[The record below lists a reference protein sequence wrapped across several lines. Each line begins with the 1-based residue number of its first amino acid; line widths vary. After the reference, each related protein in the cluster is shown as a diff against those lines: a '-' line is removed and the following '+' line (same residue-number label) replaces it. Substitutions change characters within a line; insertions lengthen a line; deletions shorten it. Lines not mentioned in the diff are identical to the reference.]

1 MRGRCH
7 FLSFE
12 RSSCEEIDCGG
23 RNPAAF
29 YCTNANMLDS
39 IIIDIISIIMENT
52 LEQLD
57 NAIGENLRRLRLAQG
72 MTLDALGDASGVSR
86 AMISRIERG
95 ETSPTAQLLARI
107 CAALGT
113 SLSAFFADAEAP
125 ASPLLTL
132 DRQPVWRDPD
142 TGYIRRSV
150 SPPATGSNV
159 DMIEVEFP
167 AGAKVAF
174 APQAANAG
182 ITQHMWL
189 FAGKMEIT
197 VGSTQHGLQQGD
209 CLYMPLIEGIT
220 FHNPGPV
227 PARYVIVLE
236 RRGSV

>member
-1 MRGRCH
+1 
-7 FLSFE
+7 
-12 RSSCEEIDCGG
+12 
-23 RNPAAF
+23 
-29 YCTNANMLDS
+29 
-39 IIIDIISIIMENT
+39 MENSI
-52 LEQLD
+52 EQLD

-150 SPPATGSNV
+150 SPPGTGSNI

-167 AGAKVAF
+167 AGAKVTF

-182 ITQHMWL
+182 ITQHLWL
-189 FAGKMEIT
+189 LNGQMEIT
-197 VGSTQHGLQQGD
+197 VGATAYQLHTGD
-209 CLYMPLIEGIT
+209 CLYMPLAEGIT
-220 FHNPGPV
+220 FHNPGNST
-227 PARYVIVLE
+227 ARYTIVLE
-236 RRGSV
+236 RRSSL

>member
-1 MRGRCH
+1 
-7 FLSFE
+7 
-12 RSSCEEIDCGG
+12 
-23 RNPAAF
+23 
-29 YCTNANMLDS
+29 
-39 IIIDIISIIMENT
+39 MENVIDR
-52 LEQLD
+52 LD
-57 NAIGENLRRLRLAQG
+57 NAIGDNLRRLRLARG

-125 ASPLLTL
+125 ASPLVTL

-150 SPPATGSNV
+150 SPPGTGSNI

-167 AGAKVAF
+167 GFAKVVF

-182 ITQHMWL
+182 ITQHLWL
-189 FAGKMEIT
+189 LSGEMEIT
-197 VGSTQHGLQQGD
+197 VGETAYQLQTGD
-209 CLYMPLIEGIT
+209 CLYMPLVEGIT
-220 FHNPGPV
+220 FHNPGKKT
-227 PARYVIVLE
+227 ARYIIVLE
-236 RRGSV
+236 RRSSL